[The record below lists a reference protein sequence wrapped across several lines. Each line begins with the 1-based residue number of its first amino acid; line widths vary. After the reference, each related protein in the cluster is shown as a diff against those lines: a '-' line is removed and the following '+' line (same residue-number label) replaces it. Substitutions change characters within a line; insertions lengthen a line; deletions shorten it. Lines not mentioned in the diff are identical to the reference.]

1 MPLFENGPVKIHYEE
16 TGDGFPL
23 LCLPGGGLNGTLNY
37 FTSGA
42 PFDPLEEFST
52 NFRCIGIDRRNA
64 EGGQSVGP
72 LDINRNWDSY
82 TDDHLDLMDHLGH
95 DKFMVLGFC
104 IGGPLIW
111 HLLERAPNRV
121 AAAVLAQPSG
131 IDPDAPETLYQYN
144 SQRWPAALS
153 ERRPDITLEMAE
165 EFLRK
170 MYLNRG
176 DFVLTVDRDFVRQ
189 CQTPV
194 LILPDDVPVHP
205 FAIAMES
212 AELAPNAQ
220 VSLFP
225 WKEPESRIPMAVR
238 HVRDFLKA
246 NCPAMDL

>member
-1 MPLFENGPVKIHYEE
+1 MPIYENGPVSVYYEE
-16 TGDGFPL
+16 AGDGFPL

-37 FTSGA
+37 FTNGA
-42 PFDPLEEFST
+42 PFDPLGEFSA

-72 LDINRNWDSY
+72 LDIDRNWDTY

-95 DKFMVLGFC
+95 DTFMVLGFC

-111 HLLERAPNRV
+111 HLLKRAPDRV
-121 AAAVLAQPSG
+121 VAAVLAQPSG
-131 IDPDAPETLYQYN
+131 IDPDAPETLYHYN

-165 EFLRK
+165 DFLRK

-194 LILPDDVPVHP
+194 LIMPDDVPAHP
-205 FAIAMES
+205 FSTAMES
-212 AELAPNAQ
+212 AELAPNSQ

-225 WKEPESRIPMAVR
+225 WKEPESRISMAVR

-246 NCPAMDL
+246 HCPVSEL

>member
-1 MPLFENGPVKIHYEE
+1 MPLFENGPVRTYYEE
-16 TGDGFPL
+16 AGDGFPL

-37 FTSGA
+37 FTDGA
-42 PFDPLEEFST
+42 PFNPMAEFST
-52 NFRCIGIDRRNA
+52 DFRCIGIDRRNA

-72 LDINRNWDSY
+72 LDSERNWDSY

-111 HLLERAPNRV
+111 HLMKRAPNRV
-121 AAAVLAQPSG
+121 TAAVLAHPSG
-131 IDPDAPETLYQYN
+131 IDPEAPETLYHYN
-144 SQRWPAALS
+144 SQRWPAALA
-153 ERRPDITLEMAE
+153 ERRPEISLEMAE

-170 MYLNRG
+170 MYLDGR
-176 DFVLTVDRDFVRQ
+176 DFVLTVDRDFVRH

-205 FAIAMES
+205 FAVAMES

-225 WKEPESRIPMAVR
+225 WKESARRIPMAVR
-238 HVRDFLKA
+238 HVRDFLKGR
-246 NCPAMDL
+246 CPATDL